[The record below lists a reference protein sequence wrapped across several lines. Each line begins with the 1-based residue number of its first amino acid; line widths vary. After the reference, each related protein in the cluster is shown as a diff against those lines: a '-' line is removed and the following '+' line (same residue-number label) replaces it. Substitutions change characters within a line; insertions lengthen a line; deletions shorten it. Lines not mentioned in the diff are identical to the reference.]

1 MRNMTRKMMAMMV
14 MAMIMMP
21 MIAMMTMMT
30 MMTMVTMVA
39 GIRITPGCINKGK
52 TGCKFYDMEGVL
64 NLGMDGSPD

>member
-1 MRNMTRKMMAMMV
+1 MAMMV

-30 MMTMVTMVA
+30 MMTMVA

-52 TGCKFYDMEGVL
+52 TGCKFYHMEGIL
-64 NLGMDGSPD
+64 NLEQLFDDW